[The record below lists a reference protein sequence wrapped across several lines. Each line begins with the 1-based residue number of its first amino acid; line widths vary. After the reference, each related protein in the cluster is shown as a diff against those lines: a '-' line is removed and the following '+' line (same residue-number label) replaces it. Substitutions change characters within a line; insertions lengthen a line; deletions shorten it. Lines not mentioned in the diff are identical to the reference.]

1 MSQATHE
8 LFERRGVHVVKR
20 ILIRFIE
27 VAIDAQHSDPH
38 VGVVLVI
45 LVKLRQ
51 GLVEETEVVG
61 NACLHV
67 VRLKVGLDRR
77 ELNGEE
83 LSRGCITFDEAED
96 VEEVHRPLVLSE
108 DVEHSARV
116 NGSPAAPN
124 TELDE
129 VALHARGERVLNAV
143 ANVPQPCVSHHRHS
157 VRRPVAPDEPAV
169 RVEAAGIDS
178 IASTGVLISDLSA
191 VGQLDGSVRMA
202 LAARVGGKQRSSQRQ
217 LDELEVLGCISC
229 KCVALELQDDCSS

>member
-45 LVKLRQ
+45 LVELRQ

-96 VEEVHRPLVLSE
+96 VEEVHRPLVLPE

-129 VALHARGERVLNAV
+129 VALHARGERVLNAAAV
-143 ANVPQPCVSHHRHS
+143 CQSWCGRWRPLLTPRLEASFQVVLASPGCQGCGRGRRSFDAQQLNSIGFAGGRREDVS
-157 VRRPVAPDEPAV
+157 
-169 RVEAAGIDS
+169 
-178 IASTGVLISDLSA
+178 
-191 VGQLDGSVRMA
+191 
-202 LAARVGGKQRSSQRQ
+202 
-217 LDELEVLGCISC
+217 GCM
-229 KCVALELQDDCSS
+229 EM